1 MKFFPSEQ
9 IYLQAFWVEIPPDI
23 KFERAEITHFEDSQI
38 YRPRLTL

>member
-23 KFERAEITHFEDSQI
+23 KFQHAEIAHFEDSQN
-38 YRPRLTL
+38 L